1 MPSTCETCRSH
12 KNPKTW
18 ALSPWRTVETDRA
31 SHETRTVQTQVD
43 LENSPSYRVG
53 WVLGG
58 EFRRFVSEWK
68 ELGENTRYR
77 FAFLLVF
84 FQLGKFSIYFWFYI
98 DCKRCC
104 QERKDVLLSSRE
116 AHCTVLSGGR
126 VHSPE
131 SRGSCFSQPFELQGT
146 QIPGDSNWASG
157 VCLGPLG
164 TGMLAK
170 ISQTIKIPA

>member
-12 KNPKTW
+12 KDPKTW

-31 SHETRTVQTQVD
+31 NHETRTVQTQVN

-58 EFRRFVSEWK
+58 NLEVLCQSGRNWVKIPYTGSYFCWF
-68 ELGENTRYR
+68 
-77 FAFLLVF
+77 F

-104 QERKDVLLSSRE
+104 QEWKDVLLSSQE
-116 AHCTVLSGGR
+116 AHSTVLSGGR

-131 SRGSCFSQPFELQGT
+131 CWGSCFSQPFELQGT
-146 QIPGDSNWASG
+146 RFLETIIGL
-157 VCLGPLG
+157 LGSAWVLLALG
-164 TGMLAK
+164 CWLK
-170 ISQTIKIPA
+170 YLRP